1 MKSNLYRRVE
11 KNTAAWDLTANC
23 RKYIINNKSQR
34 QLRKKLRKMARKK
47 INKFFT

>member
-11 KNTAAWDLTANC
+11 KNTAAWDLTTSC

>member
-11 KNTAAWDLTANC
+11 KNTAAWDLTAGC
-23 RKYIINNKSQR
+23 RKYIINSKSQR